1 MNAETAAPG
10 AVVVLIAEDERPI
23 AAVLATLVEEAGYTP
38 LLAAHGRQALELART
53 QRPALIISDVMMPY
67 LDGAE
72 LIAALRGDAAREGH
86 AAVPVILV
94 TAASLAYARAAGA
107 AAVLAKP
114 FDLTQVEAL
123 LHRFLGALPCA
134 PGGTADA

>member
-1 MNAETAAPG
+1 MSADTAAPG

-23 AAVLATLVEEAGYTP
+23 AEVLVAVVAEAGYTP
-38 LLAAHGRQALELART
+38 LLAAHGRQALELARA
-53 QRPALIISDVMMPY
+53 QRPALVISDLMMPY

-72 LIAALRGDAAREGH
+72 LIAALRGDAARDGH

-94 TAASLAYARAAGA
+94 TAASVVYARAARA
-107 AAVLAKP
+107 DAVLLKP

-123 LHRFLGALPCA
+123 LHRFLDDPPGA
-134 PGGTADA
+134 PGSAAQV